1 MTSIKRVGAWSV
13 VGILCFAGSVRAQ
26 APAFT
31 EAQSA
36 AGRSAYRQR
45 CASCHG
51 AELQGEHLAPALTGE
66 RFDRTWRGKPAG
78 ALMFQL
84 RRMPPNAGAAGSL
97 GDETYASLLAYLLQ
111 ANGFEPST
119 GALPADVT
127 ALASVMIPPRAGAAS
142 DPVAPV
148 VASAAGAARLAGLGA
163 VSDGMLR
170 NPQIAT
176 GCTNAPTTATT
187 SA

>member
-1 MTSIKRVGAWSV
+1 
-13 VGILCFAGSVRAQ
+13 
-26 APAFT
+26 
-31 EAQSA
+31 
-36 AGRSAYRQR
+36 
-45 CASCHG
+45 
-51 AELQGEHLAPALTGE
+51 
-66 RFDRTWRGKPAG
+66 
-78 ALMFQL
+78 MFQL